1 MVIPKDDHVQTRAT
15 KAVSWSP
22 FGLTMPPFMAAW
34 ALAILACAPA
44 LAADWPQLQNGP
56 ARLGYAA
63 EKIEGPLKNAWS
75 VTMSPERLH
84 PQAQPVVAGGRVFIG
99 TATGTLHCFD
109 AKKGERLWKFAAD
122 GPILHTAAAEGGKVF
137 FGCMD
142 ACVYAV
148 NAADGTLAW
157 KADSGMHT
165 GFSTAVLLAD
175 AKVFVANRGGA
186 YFALSQ
192 KDGSFLWERDLG
204 APILMSSATDGKNL
218 FVGAMDMRVYALD
231 AKTGAVAWKSEPLPG
246 AAFRDYWPVVY
257 KDYVLVRPARVSGG
271 AYGKPLEWL
280 RGPLPEAELAKQEA
294 MVAEAEKDPAQQNL
308 FVLDRATGKR
318 AMVVPQWVSC
328 TMNGATT
335 PPCAD
340 GDGLLVVP
348 VTLHDWRGG
357 WGRLDL
363 AKRRVVEVLCD
374 DFQDKEGRR
383 RGMGNSDENL
393 NVSAAGRSVLVFHTE
408 EGNAQF
414 TGVWNL
420 DRREWAPV
428 GPYHVDRAFTSN
440 TQGGGGNPVAVA
452 DGMLFH
458 ASWNT
463 LNART
468 ASGRKGATP

>member
-1 MVIPKDDHVQTRAT
+1 
-15 KAVSWSP
+15 
-22 FGLTMPPFMAAW
+22 MPSQELRRVLAACLV
-34 ALAILACAPA
+34 LAFPVAAS
-44 LAADWPQLQNGP
+44 AADWPQLQNGP
-56 ARLGYAA
+56 ARLGYSPEAVDT
-63 EKIEGPLKNAWS
+63 PLRNAWA
-75 VTMSPERLH
+75 VGMAPERLH
-84 PQAQPVVAGGRVFIG
+84 PQAQPVIAGGRVFIG
-99 TATGTLHCFD
+99 TAMGTFHCFD
-109 AKKGERLWKFAAD
+109 AKTGERSWKFVAG
-122 GPILHTAAAEGGKVF
+122 GPILHTAGVEGGKVF

-142 ACVYAV
+142 GCVYAV
-148 NAADGTLAW
+148 NAADGKLAW
-157 KADSGMHT
+157 RFESGLRT

-175 AKVFVANRGGA
+175 GKVFIANRGGT

-192 KDGSFLWERDLG
+192 KDGAVAWQRDLG
-204 APILMSSATDGKNL
+204 VPILMSSAMDETRL

-231 AKTGAVAWKSEPLPG
+231 AKSGAVAWKSEPLPG

-257 KDYVLVRPARVSGG
+257 KDYVLVRPARVSGT

-280 RGPLPEAELAKQEA
+280 RGPLPESELAKQQA
-294 MVAEAEKDPAQQNL
+294 MLAEAEKIPASRNL
-308 FVLDRATGKR
+308 FVLDRATGKE
-318 AMVVPQWVSC
+318 AMVVPQWVNC

-335 PPCAD
+335 PPCVD
-340 GDGLLVVP
+340 GDGMLIIP

-428 GPYHVDRAFTSN
+428 GAYHADGSFTSN
-440 TQGGGGNPVAVA
+440 TQGGGGNPVAIA
-452 DGMLFH
+452 DEMLFH
-458 ASWNT
+458 TSWNT
-463 LNART
+463 LNAR
-468 ASGRKGATP
+468 AAGGRAVMP